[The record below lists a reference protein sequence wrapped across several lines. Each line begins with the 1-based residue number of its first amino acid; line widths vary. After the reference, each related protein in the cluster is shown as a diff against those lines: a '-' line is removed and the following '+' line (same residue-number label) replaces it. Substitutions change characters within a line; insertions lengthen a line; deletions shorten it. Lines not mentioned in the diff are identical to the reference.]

1 MEVIRMSLHRS
12 LVIHAKLSRSRSVLT
27 RAERID
33 ILKRDGKF
41 TEGKTSVY
49 GLPKVRMR
57 AGA

>member
-1 MEVIRMSLHRS
+1 MSLHRS

-41 TEGKTSVY
+41 TEGATSVY
-49 GLPKVRMR
+49 GLPKVRIR
-57 AGA
+57 TGA